1 MKKIFILLCIT
12 LVVFVGCKEIDT
24 ESESVVKYERILNDV
39 TLSKTEK
46 CDALVNCFTEKYNI
60 KTALGVSVQ
69 NPDFSFYKNYGLVS
83 LTNKNVCTSQTLH
96 YVYSIT
102 KTVTSALT
110 LTLVEKG
117 VLNLDSSIDD
127 YLPELFDEKKS
138 NAKDLS
144 LYINKDATLKELLN
158 HTSGISD
165 FAQNLKLYNTGNAI
179 FTEAWL
185 PEYILDYI
193 ESPKE
198 KRGTYIYSSTNYVL
212 LGLIIQKV
220 TGKSINTLFDEYFY
234 KPLALNNIY
243 LSPQDDID
251 YSLVAHPHVYPNTDF
266 NLTGD
271 GVTPIDFVTIM
282 KPMVSLIGKAC
293 WTSGG
298 CVSNSSIICKWGY
311 ELYSEKGSA
320 VSEYV
325 RNLLYSSIV
334 NVNED
339 NSDVYGFGIRK
350 VFYKDYE
357 FVGSYGRSVGSEN
370 LLFYNKNYDTSF
382 CILSNCNMKSDN
394 SPNID
399 ELLFWLFECVK
410 S

>member
-12 LVVFVGCKEIDT
+12 LLVFVGCKEIDT

-60 KTALGVSVQ
+60 KTALSVSVQ
-69 NPDFSFYKNYGLVS
+69 NPDFSFCKNYGLVS
-83 LTNKNVCTSQTLH
+83 LTNKNGCTSQTLH

-110 LTLVEKG
+110 LTLVEKD

-138 NAKDLS
+138 NAKVLS

-179 FTEAWL
+179 FTETWL

-234 KPLALNNIY
+234 KPLVLNNIY

-282 KPMVSLIGKAC
+282 KPMVSLIGKAS

-298 CVSNSSIICKWGY
+298 CVSNSSTICKWGY